1 MRKLPPQLPPRERE
15 GLVAAGRGPH
25 NASDFSVNSTPAINS
40 GKRAIGGIVLRIAGT
55 ILVLALLFHFLPVR
69 QVGAA
74 LRLVPLHLWVLV
86 GIGYLASH
94 VVASMKWRLMV
105 NRAGSGLSVAQ
116 AAHCYFAGLFSVLVL
131 PSIVGGDIVRAGL
144 AMRMGRSKAAIL
156 FGSFLDRILDFLALA
171 LFTIAGA
178 ALVPGSLSAE
188 SRHLFFIL
196 GAAAL
201 GLAFIGLLVIV
212 LLPARRFSFGMRRR
226 LVRLREAQR
235 AMAERPQ
242 FVLAALLLALLVQ
255 GSFIALTAVLADA
268 AGLHLAF
275 QVWLFAWP
283 MAKISALV
291 PLTQGGIGVREA
303 ALVGLLLPFGAPAA
317 QTVAVGFAWEGVI
330 IAGGLIAGL
339 GAYWIGKSGLDV
351 G

>member
-1 MRKLPPQLPPRERE
+1 LC
-15 GLVAAGRGPH
+15 H
-25 NASDFSVNSTPAINS
+25 NANSFSVTTTPENIS
-40 GKRAIGGIVLRIAGT
+40 GKRGVGGIVLRVLGT
-55 ILVLALLFHFLPVR
+55 ILVLGLLFYFLPVR

-74 LRLVPLHLWVLV
+74 LRLVPLRLWIL
-86 GIGYLASH
+86 ITLGYLACH
-94 VVASMKWRLMV
+94 VVASLKWRLMV
-105 NRAGSGLSVAQ
+105 NRAGSGLSVLQ

-144 AMRMGRSKAAIL
+144 AMRMGRSKSAIL

-171 LFTIAGA
+171 LLTIAGA
-178 ALVPGSLSAE
+178 FLVPGNLSVE

-196 GAAAL
+196 AAAAAGL
-201 GLAFIGLLVIV
+201 GIVAGLVV
-212 LLPARRFSFGMRRR
+212 FLLPARRFSFRWRRG

-235 AMAERPQ
+235 AMAERPV
-242 FVLAALLLALLVQ
+242 FILAALLLALLVQ
-255 GSFIALTAVLADA
+255 GSFIVLTATLARA

-275 QVWLFAWP
+275 QAWLFAWP
-283 MAKISALV
+283 MAKIAAVV

-317 QTVAVGFAWEGVI
+317 LTVAVGFAWEGVI
-330 IAGGLIAGL
+330 IAGGLIGGL
-339 GAYWIGKSGLDV
+339 GAYLIGKLGLDV

>member
-1 MRKLPPQLPPRERE
+1 M
-15 GLVAAGRGPH
+15 
-25 NASDFSVNSTPAINS
+25 
-40 GKRAIGGIVLRIAGT
+40 
-55 ILVLALLFHFLPVR
+55 LALLFHFLPVR

-74 LRLVPLHLWVLV
+74 LRLVPLRLWLLIVA
-86 GIGYLASH
+86 GYLASH
-94 VVASMKWRLMV
+94 VVASLKWRLVV

-131 PSIVGGDIVRAGL
+131 PSIVGGDIVKAGL

-156 FGSFLDRILDFLALA
+156 FGSFLDRILDFVALA
-171 LFTIAGA
+171 LLTIAGA
-178 ALVPGSLSAE
+178 VLIPGSLSAE
-188 SRHLFFIL
+188 SRRLFLIL
-196 GAAAL
+196 GALAV
-201 GLAFIGLLVIV
+201 GLAIAATLVIV
-212 LLPARRFSFGMRRR
+212 LLPARRFSFRIRRK

-242 FVLAALLLALLVQ
+242 FVVAALMMALMVQ
-255 GSFIALTAVLADA
+255 GSFIVLTAILADA

-275 QVWLFAWP
+275 QAWLFAWP
-283 MAKISALV
+283 MAKISAVV

-330 IAGGLIAGL
+330 IAGGLVGGL
-339 GAYWIGKSGLDV
+339 GAYLIGRLGLDAT
-351 G
+351 

>member
-1 MRKLPPQLPPRERE
+1 M
-15 GLVAAGRGPH
+15 
-25 NASDFSVNSTPAINS
+25 NSTLEQRSAQ
-40 GKRAIGGIVLRIAGT
+40 RRLGGIALRIAGT

-69 QVGAA
+69 QVWAG
-74 LRLVPLHLWVLV
+74 LRLVPLHLWLLMVA
-86 GIGYLASH
+86 GYLASH
-94 VVASMKWRLMV
+94 AVASLKWRMMV

-116 AAHCYFAGLFSVLVL
+116 AAHCYFAGLASVLVL

-144 AMRMGRSKAAIL
+144 AMRMGRGKAAIL

-171 LFTIAGA
+171 LLTVAGA
-178 ALVPGSLSAE
+178 ILIPGSLSAE
-188 SRHLFFIL
+188 SRRLFFIL
-196 GAAAL
+196 GAAAV
-201 GLAFIGLLVIV
+201 GLAIVAVLVVV
-212 LLPARRFSFGMRRR
+212 LLPARRFSFRMRRR

-235 AMAERPQ
+235 AMGERPQ
-242 FVLAALLLALLVQ
+242 VVLAALLLALLVQ

-275 QVWLFAWP
+275 QAWLFAWP
-283 MAKISALV
+283 MAKISAVV

-317 QTVAVGFAWEGVI
+317 LTVAVGFAWEGVI
-330 IAGGLIAGL
+330 IAGGLIGGL
-339 GAYWIGKSGLDV
+339 GAYLIGKLKLDV

>member
-1 MRKLPPQLPPRERE
+1 VK
-15 GLVAAGRGPH
+15 
-25 NASDFSVNSTPAINS
+25 STLQNNS
-40 GKRAIGGIVLRIAGT
+40 GRRRFAGVVLRVVGT
-55 ILVLALLFHFLPVR
+55 ILVLGLLFYFLPVR
-69 QVGAA
+69 KVGAA
-74 LRLVPLHLWVLV
+74 LRLVPWQLWLLV
-86 GIGYLASH
+86 TAGYLACH
-94 VVASMKWRLMV
+94 VVASLKWRLMV
-105 NRAGSGLSVAQ
+105 NGAGSGLSVLQ

-171 LFTIAGA
+171 LLTVAGA
-178 ALVPGSLSAE
+178 FLIPGSLSAE

-196 GAAAL
+196 AAAAL
-201 GLAFIGLLVIV
+201 GLGIVAGLVI
-212 LLPARRFSFGMRRR
+212 LFLPARRFSFRMRRR

-235 AMAERPQ
+235 AMAERPV
-242 FVLAALLLALLVQ
+242 FIVAALFLALLVQ
-255 GSFIALTAVLADA
+255 GSFILLATILANA

-275 QVWLFAWP
+275 QAWLFAWP

-317 QTVAVGFAWEGVI
+317 LTVAVGFAWEGVI
-330 IAGGLIAGL
+330 IAGGLIGGL
-339 GAYWIGKSGLDV
+339 GAYLIGKLGLDV

>member
-1 MRKLPPQLPPRERE
+1 VE
-15 GLVAAGRGPH
+15 
-25 NASDFSVNSTPAINS
+25 STLHKNS
-40 GKRAIGGIVLRIAGT
+40 GRRRFAGIVLRVVGT
-55 ILVLALLFHFLPVR
+55 ILVLGLLFYFLPVR

-74 LRLVPLHLWVLV
+74 LRLVPLRLWLAVTA
-86 GIGYLASH
+86 GYLACH
-94 VVASMKWRLMV
+94 VVASLKWRLMV
-105 NRAGSGLSVAQ
+105 NRAGSGLSVLQ

-144 AMRMGRSKAAIL
+144 AMRMGRSKAAVL

-171 LFTIAGA
+171 LLTIAGA
-178 ALVPGSLSAE
+178 SFVPGSLSAE

-196 GAAAL
+196 AAGAL
-201 GLAFIGLLVIV
+201 GLGIVAVLVIV
-212 LLPARRFSFGMRRR
+212 LLPARRFSFRIRRG

-235 AMAERPQ
+235 AMAERPV

-255 GSFIALTAVLADA
+255 GSFILLTTVLANA
-268 AGLHLAF
+268 AGLHLAL
-275 QVWLFAWP
+275 QAWLFAWP
-283 MAKISALV
+283 MAKISAVV

-317 QTVAVGFAWEGVI
+317 LTVAVGFAWEGVI
-330 IAGGLIAGL
+330 IAGGLLGGL
-339 GAYWIGKSGLDV
+339 GVYLIGKLGLDV